1 MGTIGMERDQLL
13 EHKKRVKEAA
23 YKYVEEYNWIL
34 VPTVIGSPTSHIH
47 YKQWRLPSTHPEY
60 QPPPS
65 PEEMLAWFDESPPIS
80 VLDKRPVEFFDIA
93 AVTGSMS
100 GIVVV
105 DADSKEAATEAR
117 MLGLTSPVVVQ
128 SRRGYHYYWLNNDAV
143 DQRNKVGE
151 FPGQKGDWP
160 HIIGLDLR
168 ANGGVIRLP
177 PSYCSDKLNKYV
189 WINDFSEIQDD
200 KNYTWKAIER
210 GTFTPPSKQKFSEQ
224 EIAELRKNNVLVV
237 DFTGINL
244 GDRESTISMIESGV
258 PVKVGSR
265 NHTVTAIVGEL
276 VAKRYPVD
284 KISDRVHEL
293 MALPNWQHPLE
304 EEEVQRTIDSIISRD
319 KLQNPESWDGDD
331 YKAVPQQVEEVTAV
345 VEHRPKLQPLITAPK
360 LDELREQIG
369 DQKFIMYPAVTLPAI
384 CQVYGY
390 SGHGKSLFTAHM
402 LYAAVC
408 GKDFGV
414 FENRKKTRV
423 LYLDFENSLN
433 EILERMEMLHN
444 IYCDDDDSGFAVY
457 SPAMKGG
464 SVLTLDTEQ
473 GLKEVLANAES
484 HKAEVIVI
492 DTYRTAFNGFS
503 ENDSHQWATINRAIL
518 VLRNAGYA
526 VIGLHHANKASS
538 TQGKNGTVTQLGSE
552 AGSTAQLNLLEV
564 QMRVTQIYPDTD
576 AGNEEAEETR
586 GVVDEKGYEALLKA
600 KRKREEMYNE
610 EYYIRTAI
618 KVSYGKVRN
627 RTPAHRSSYI
637 GFAEAPDGT
646 PVVIASTPLRKRVQ
660 YLLENGKPKML
671 IASEY
676 NLPMHLIDEWDKE
689 KIEKNNVSE
698 LLHI

>member
-1 MGTIGMERDQLL
+1 MGTIGMHEEKRE
-13 EHKKRVKEAA
+13 EHKRRVRQAA
-23 YKYVEEYNWIL
+23 EKYIEEYGWIII
-34 VPTVIGSPTSHIH
+34 PTVLGGVSSHIR
-47 YKQWRLPSTHPEY
+47 YKNWRLPTDHPEY
-60 QPPPS
+60 TPPPTK
-65 PEEMLAWFDESPPIS
+65 EEMLAWFDEEPPLSIITG
-80 VLDKRPVEFFDIA
+80 KREDCFDIA
-93 AVTGSMS
+93 ALTGAMS
-100 GIVVV
+100 NLVVV
-105 DADSKEAATEAR
+105 DADSKEAAIEAR
-117 MLGLTSPVVVQ
+117 ILGLTTPVVVKTK
-128 SRRGYHYYWLNNDAV
+128 RGYHYYWRHDGV
-143 DQRNKVGE
+143 SDVRNRAGNT
-151 FPGQKGDWP
+151 PGRQGDWP
-160 HIIGLDLR
+160 LVDGLDLR
-168 ANGGVIRLP
+168 GDGGVIRLP
-177 PSYCSDKLNKYV
+177 PSYNKDMVNQYTWMSDF
-189 WINDFSEIQDD
+189 DEIQDD
-200 KNYTWKAIER
+200 DRYVWKPIAR
-210 GTFTPPSKQKFSEQ
+210 NTFLPPEQKQLTQEQ
-224 EIAELRKNNVLVV
+224 KEVYKKNNVLVV
-237 DFTGINL
+237 DFSGIRY
-244 GDRESTISMIESGV
+244 GDKESTIAMIEAGV
-258 PVKVGSR
+258 PVKVGGR
-265 NHTVTAIVGEL
+265 NHTLTAIVGEL
-276 VAKRYPVD
+276 VAGGYAVD

-319 KLQNPESWDGDD
+319 KLQNPDRWDGDD
-331 YKAVPQQVEEVTAV
+331 YKAVPEEVEEVTAV

-433 EILERMEMLHN
+433 EILERMEMLHK

-676 NLPMHLIDEWDKE
+676 NLPMHLIDEWDEE